1 MSSAAVVRI
10 SIQII
15 FPLLLLFVAD
25 AVSAETK
32 APVDVQLKQQK
43 ILVDAVRSIGRKMDK
58 AEAAKLEKTL
68 EAEPEDLTA
77 RAKLLGYYFY
87 QGRKQEG
94 VAATIKARRRHI
106 IWLIKNHPDSVLGG
120 LPEATIDPTMDA
132 VADKSG
138 YETASALWRAL
149 ADSDDAAKQ
158 TMENAFNFLRIHDK
172 AEAEKIAKRAKSP
185 YLLAQIYAMGVMRVN
200 MMNQNGFILSV
211 GTSKEDD
218 RYAAH
223 AAQALRS
230 TEDKGVIDI
239 ASSILLMQGMMTQVM
254 SQRSGKVIEPKPVE
268 LAGEL
273 LERCDE
279 CQSKVRYY
287 NIMGMMSSSPSEKKK
302 LAQKEL
308 VLLEKKYSSRP
319 PEKTE
324 QEKEWSLDKLRELA
338 EVAFRAGEYKKA
350 TDYANKS
357 LSKVKGHPLKGTYA
371 LVVHKGHIVLG
382 RIALQKGDVKA
393 AGMHLLAAG
402 DVKGS
407 ATLSSFGPNMALA
420 KELLEHGQRDVVIA
434 YLERCKRFWDMG
446 QKELTSWIKIIQK
459 GGMPKFGANLI
470 Y

>member
-1 MSSAAVVRI
+1 
-10 SIQII
+10 
-15 FPLLLLFVAD
+15 
-25 AVSAETK
+25 
-32 APVDVQLKQQK
+32 
-43 ILVDAVRSIGRKMDK
+43 
-58 AEAAKLEKTL
+58 
-68 EAEPEDLTA
+68 
-77 RAKLLGYYFY
+77 
-87 QGRKQEG
+87 
-94 VAATIKARRRHI
+94 
-106 IWLIKNHPDSVLGG
+106 
-120 LPEATIDPTMDA
+120 
-132 VADKSG
+132 
-138 YETASALWRAL
+138 
-149 ADSDDAAKQ
+149 
-158 TMENAFNFLRIHDK
+158 
-172 AEAEKIAKRAKSP
+172 
-185 YLLAQIYAMGVMRVN
+185 
-200 MMNQNGFILSV
+200 
-211 GTSKEDD
+211 
-218 RYAAH
+218 
-223 AAQALRS
+223 
-230 TEDKGVIDI
+230 
-239 ASSILLMQGMMTQVM
+239 MQGMMTQVM